1 MIVQTTD
8 ETDLESVARRALPTS
23 ASEQTVSQTV
33 SAIWAANPGLNLDSI
48 TPGMVI
54 IVPNTSTT
62 LAGPAIAAE
71 AILSRVESA
80 LTAAIREL
88 ATTATQTNTPALTA
102 VTQQWIAQ
110 VNALTTGST
119 ASNTDFQSGQPA
131 PPSPQTPASTS
142 MT

>member
-1 MIVQTTD
+1 MIVQTTN
-8 ETDLESVARRALPTS
+8 ETDLESVARQALPTS

-33 SAIWAANPGLNLDSI
+33 SAILAANPGLNLDSI

-62 LAGPAIAAE
+62 LAGPATAAE

-80 LTAAIREL
+80 LTTAIREF
-88 ATTATQTNTPALTA
+88 ATIAAQANTPALTA

-110 VNALTTGST
+110 VNALTTG
-119 ASNTDFQSGQPA
+119 
-131 PPSPQTPASTS
+131 
-142 MT
+142 